1 MILQFFLLIRF
12 ILVCAAGARCVGGF
26 LNLYLTNKIVSKQF
40 AYYLKKIVP
49 LYCSINKHH
58 L

>member
-26 LNLYLTNKIVSKQF
+26 SYIS
-40 AYYLKKIVP
+40 
-49 LYCSINKHH
+49 
-58 L
+58 